1 MPRGW
6 ATGVKGGEVACGVEV
21 GSEKV
26 ATGEGGGEGKGGGV
40 F

>member
-1 MPRGW
+1 MLRGW
-6 ATGVKGGEVACGVEV
+6 VIGVKGGEVVCGVEV

-26 ATGEGGGEGKGGGV
+26 VMGEGGGEGKGGGV